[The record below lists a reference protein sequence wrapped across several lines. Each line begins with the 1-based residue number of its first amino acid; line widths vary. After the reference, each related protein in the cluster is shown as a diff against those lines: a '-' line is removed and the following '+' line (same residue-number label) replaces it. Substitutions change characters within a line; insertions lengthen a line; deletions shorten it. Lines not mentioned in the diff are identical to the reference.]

1 MPDFSNT
8 DDNRAE
14 VAMLSHEVYRL
25 TQKLEEQERRHLA
38 EAMPDKY
45 DPFNNP
51 TEYKGFNGDYS
62 KILPRIEEPAYEIP
76 LEPDYAERK
85 GLRKYYSIGGWCVI
99 FQFIATTGASIL
111 LLGLILS
118 LLSFFSPEAD
128 SVRLMDYV
136 RGSSILVSLNML
148 IYLVFNVVNAFIGM
162 KWAKIKYTS
171 LIRTKDFSLAKAAH
185 YCMIGL
191 FLWTV
196 SLYLSTGVNDI
207 FSKYGINTLVDSSG
221 IGETLLAE
229 VIMTIYTCVI
239 APITEELFYRGML
252 LNVLSKSNQRFAV
265 FATAFFF
272 GLGHGNIP
280 QFILATL
287 LGVFLA
293 HITLKHGSII
303 PAIIVH
309 IFVNTLSTVIGYIV
323 VISNV
328 FSVMTYLAL
337 LGAAMVG
344 AILLLVFRGGD
355 KLPTATPHQARR
367 GLYVA
372 VGSIP
377 FTGSVIISVLYMM
390 YVLFSNR

>member
-8 DDNRAE
+8 DNNRAE

-25 TQKLEEQERRHLA
+25 TKKLEEQERRHVA

-51 TEYKGFNGDYS
+51 TEYKGFSGDYS
-62 KILPRIEEPAYEIP
+62 KILPRIEEPAYDIP
-76 LEPDYAERK
+76 LEPDYTERK
-85 GLRKYYSIGGWCVI
+85 GLRKFYSIGGWCMI
-99 FQFIATTGASIL
+99 FQFIAVMGGSIL
-111 LLGLILS
+111 LMGLMLS
-118 LLSFFSPEAD
+118 LLSIFNPGAD
-128 SVRLMDYV
+128 RVQLMDYV
-136 RGSSILVSLNML
+136 KGSSILVSLNML
-148 IYLVFNVVNAFIGM
+148 LYLVFNVLNAFIGM
-162 KWAKIKYTS
+162 KWAKIKHTS
-171 LIRTKDFSLAKAAH
+171 LIRTKDFSFAKAAQ

-196 SLYLSTGVNDI
+196 SLYLATGVNDI
-207 FSKYGINTLVDSSG
+207 FSKYGINTLVDNDG

-265 FATAFFF
+265 FATAVFF
-272 GLGHGNIP
+272 GLGHGNVP
-280 QFILATL
+280 QFILAVL
-287 LGVFLA
+287 LGIFLA

-303 PAIIVH
+303 PAVIVH
-309 IFVNTLSTVIGYIV
+309 IFVNTLSTVIGHIV
-323 VISNV
+323 TISTV

-344 AILLLVFRGGD
+344 AVLLLVFRGGD

-367 GLYVA
+367 GFYVA
-372 VGSIP
+372 VSSVP
-377 FTGSVIISVLYMM
+377 FTGAFIINILYMA
-390 YVLFSNR
+390 YLVFSNR